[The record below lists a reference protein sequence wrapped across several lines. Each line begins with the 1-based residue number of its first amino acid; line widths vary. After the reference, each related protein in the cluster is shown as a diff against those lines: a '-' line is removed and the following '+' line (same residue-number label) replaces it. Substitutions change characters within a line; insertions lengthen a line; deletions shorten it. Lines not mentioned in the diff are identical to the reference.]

1 MIAGDND
8 TRDKFFARI
17 IDNGEHLSPVTMTL
31 VINLLLASTI
41 LVNKKVL
48 EALSLV
54 STTPPKTVH
63 WCQ

>member
-41 LVNKKVL
+41 LVNKK
-48 EALSLV
+48 
-54 STTPPKTVH
+54 
-63 WCQ
+63 C